1 MTVQS
6 WYCFSSTLQ
15 SSWIFCSLCLKR
27 TIAIHYCSMTEDKK
41 GATFS
46 FSNFQ
51 TINTNNNAKICDLFV
66 VYINLETKCIV
77 EARLNDMLLT
87 AKEALILCLF
97 NMIASNDVK
106 LYVLLGDKQW
116 NWSMET
122 WFLCCS
128 SISCYSNVQ
137 LFGLHICWWILSR
150 ME

>member
-1 MTVQS
+1 
-6 WYCFSSTLQ
+6 
-15 SSWIFCSLCLKR
+15 
-27 TIAIHYCSMTEDKK
+27 MTEDKK

-106 LYVLLGDKQW
+106 LYVLLGDKQ
-116 NWSMET
+116 
-122 WFLCCS
+122 
-128 SISCYSNVQ
+128 
-137 LFGLHICWWILSR
+137 
-150 ME
+150 